1 MDDMSVVSLDEGT
14 KLKGLPKVEVKLD
27 PLFQRTADQLQEI
40 EFSQERL
47 CHDCN
52 DANNDI
58 KRFLWH
64 RENRLNYVT
73 HIQDSSTKYWKLLGI
88 TVGGLLAIKAVQGG
102 LAILS
107 RFKRLRKNSSKTAE
121 TQQSKGVPDTETSQP
136 RNHARAWNRG
146 Y

>member
-14 KLKGLPKVEVKLD
+14 KLKGLPKVEEKLD
-27 PLFQRTADQLQEI
+27 PRFQRTADQLQEI

-58 KRFLWH
+58 KRFLQH

-73 HIQDSSTKYWKLLGI
+73 HIQNSSTKYWKLLGI

-107 RFKRLRKNSSKTAE
+107 RFKRLRKNSIKKTE
-121 TQQSKGVPDTETSQP
+121 MPQSKGVPNTETSQP
-136 RNHARAWNRG
+136 RNHARAWNQG